1 MPVESLL
8 AFLLAVGLL
17 TVAPG
22 LDTLVVLRN
31 SLRGGWRDGALT
43 SLGICCGLFGHASLS
58 ALGVSLLLL
67 GSPLLFTALKWAGA
81 AYLCWLGLHSLGAA
95 VAGRGAALGLAAGGG
110 NGGEAGSASALRSLR
125 EGLLSNLL
133 NPKTAA
139 FYLAL
144 LPQFIDPAGS
154 ALGQSLLLAAI
165 HFALSMLWLCALALA
180 AGRARRLLAAPRF
193 ARGADGLLGA
203 TLVGLGLR
211 LALAER

>member
-1 MPVESLL
+1 MPAESLL

-43 SLGICCGLFGHASLS
+43 SFGICCGLFGHASLS

-67 GSPLLFTALKWAGA
+67 GSPALFAALKLAGA
-81 AYLCWLGLHSLGAA
+81 AYLCWLGLHSLAA
-95 VAGRGAALGLAAGGG
+95 AIAGRATGLGGG
-110 NGGEAGSASALRSLR
+110 VDARAGAQAAAPAALRSLR

-133 NPKTAA
+133 NPKTAT

-165 HFALSMLWLCALALA
+165 HFALSLLWLCGLALA

-193 ARGADGLLGA
+193 ARAADGLLGA
-203 TLVGLGLR
+203 TLIGLGLR
-211 LALAER
+211 LALSER